1 MTRPVNTPTAA
12 DTQSSAAEG
21 APGAATAAAATPA
34 DGPSVS
40 TWTTLVESLTKEC
53 LKTNYFLSRDEERG
67 LSEQSGWSDWND
79 RMSGYDAVDGAE
91 ASGRHG
97 RDRAL
102 TVLAKLE
109 TAASE
114 PLVDV
119 VGRAVAAIEALPD
132 ARDHY
137 GRKGVSLV
145 VRALRRVMAG

>member
-1 MTRPVNTPTAA
+1 
-12 DTQSSAAEG
+12 
-21 APGAATAAAATPA
+21 
-34 DGPSVS
+34 
-40 TWTTLVESLTKEC
+40 
-53 LKTNYFLSRDEERG
+53 
-67 LSEQSGWSDWND
+67 
-79 RMSGYDAVDGAE
+79 MSGYDAVDGAE

-119 VGRAVAAIEALPD
+119 VGRAVAAVEALPD

-137 GRKGVSLV
+137 GRKGVFLV
-145 VRALRRVMAG
+145 VRALRRVVAG